1 MEIIPVL
8 DLLNGLVVHGVKGER
23 EHYRPVKSILTAT
36 ADPVEIARALQL
48 ETACRALYIADLD
61 AIQGTGNNISA
72 IKEIASQLDVDLW
85 VDAGTA
91 TLEPI
96 EQLLE
101 VGAVTVIIG
110 SETLETMQQLKVI
123 CNSVPREKILFS
135 LDITKDLVL
144 SRTHELQAIAPLE
157 ALTIVSREGIDR
169 FILLTLDGVGSAAGP
184 DLPLLQ
190 KARNNF
196 PSTTIIMAGGVKS
209 PAHLNT
215 LAADGA
221 DGVLVATSL
230 HKGWI
235 KKQDL
240 LSLGR

>member
-8 DLLNGLVVHGVKGER
+8 DLLNGLVVHGVKGDR
-23 EHYRPVKSILTAT
+23 EHYRPVKSILAAT

-48 ETACRALYIADLD
+48 EPACRALYIADLD

-101 VGAVTVIIG
+101 VGAETVIIG

-157 ALTIVSREGIDR
+157 ALAIVSREGIDR
-169 FILLTLDGVGSAAGP
+169 FILLTLDGVGTAVGP

-190 KARNNF
+190 KARNHF
-196 PSTTIIMAGGVKS
+196 PSTTIIMGGGVKS